1 VLAGGRDVAGAPRL
15 ASTTIDRDTALIGV
29 VPAGATARGIVT
41 VRSVD
46 AVLGRPLALELAM
59 PGGKGAIRADRGI
72 VLR

>member
-1 VLAGGRDVAGAPRL
+1 MKQRKP
-15 ASTTIDRDTALIGV
+15 ALE
-29 VPAGATARGIVT
+29 T